1 MIMNVHEGQ
10 GETEQQAQLTLREVE
25 GIEEMAGLGRP
36 VMALRQ
42 EALTRFLALPFPTSN
57 HELWRYTKP
66 DMFAWGRVRSPS
78 KVEFGLT
85 LVESPSRNSEASR
98 GSGTESSGKSSSGST
113 PAALPPGVT
122 LSTDFSGY
130 AGQLEDL
137 FGDRA
142 ADLETNAPAQM
153 LLAAA
158 SGGCVIHV
166 AAGKQIKE
174 PLFLSQIIEE
184 SAITAIPL
192 VVILVDK
199 GSSVTLVEDID
210 LSSFTG
216 LLAPRVE
223 VLIQDNASLE
233 FVSIQRLSNSAQ
245 YLARHR
251 FHLLRDSHLKSV
263 HVALGANISRLDLD
277 CKLWEPGAQADM
289 YSLYLGAGGRHVDF
303 HPTQWHLAPH
313 CRSNLYC
320 KGALKDVSRSV
331 YFGYIRVAEAA
342 QKTDAYQTNRNLL
355 LSTEARADAIP
366 NLEIKANDVKCS
378 HGASVGQV
386 GADELFYLMSRGLPR
401 AAAEKLLV
409 EGFFADLMA
418 KISSEFARST
428 VDRVVMEQ
436 LYA

>member
-1 MIMNVHEGQ
+1 MNVQEGQ
-10 GETEQQAQLTLREVE
+10 GGGEGQTQLSLRDVE
-25 GIEEMAGLGRP
+25 AIEKTAGLGRP
-36 VMALRQ
+36 MMALRQ
-42 EALTRFLALPFPTSN
+42 EALTRFLALPFPQSN

-66 DMFAWGRVRSPS
+66 EMFAWDVLRSPGA
-78 KVEFGLT
+78 VQFGLA
-85 LVESPSRNSEASR
+85 LAEKNGQV
-98 GSGTESSGKSSSGST
+98 SSGQT
-113 PAALPPGVT
+113 RTELPTGVT
-122 LSTDFSGY
+122 LSFDFSAY
-130 AGQLEDL
+130 ASQLEEI
-137 FGDRA
+137 FGERA
-142 ADLETNAPAQM
+142 GDLEQHAPSQM

-158 SGGCVIHV
+158 SSGCVIHI

-174 PLFLSQIIEE
+174 PLLLSQVVASTAP
-184 SAITAIPL
+184 SASPL
-192 VVILVDK
+192 VVVLVEK
-199 GSSVTLVEDID
+199 GASVTLVEDIE
-210 LSSFTG
+210 LSSFKG
-216 LLAPRVE
+216 LLAPRIE
-223 VLIQDNASLE
+223 VVVNANASLE
-233 FVSIQRLSNSAQ
+233 FVSIQRLSNAAT

-263 HVALGANISRLDLD
+263 HVALGARVSRLDLD
-277 CKLWEPGAQADM
+277 CKLYEPGAQSDM
-289 YSLYLGAGGRHVDF
+289 YSLYLGAEGRHVDF

-320 KGALKDVSRSV
+320 KGALKDVARSV
-331 YFGYIRVAEAA
+331 YFGFIRVAEAA